1 MSILSTSLYGSS
13 ISNNRISGLASG
25 LDTDTLVEQMAA
37 GTKNKINR
45 AYQAKQKL
53 LYRQEAYREISSKLV
68 SFNDKYLSFSSGSK
82 TNILSNSFF
91 NSSTIKSSS
100 DYVSVSGDE
109 ENIKNFRINSV
120 TKVAESARFTSSN
133 AISNQTIQSTVSS
146 LTASSSITVDLNGV
160 IKKINLGD
168 TNSDSIID
176 TTDLQNKLNTA
187 FGSGK
192 ITVGIDSGNI
202 NFTASNSTDV
212 FGVTDFSSDITGITK
227 GTYNRLSK
235 TEAIGNVDLG
245 TLLTAGSDGKYH
257 ITVNDESFTFETTNS
272 LNDIISEIN
281 DNSNAGVTLYYSSV
295 TDKITVKSDDT
306 GLSSR
311 ISISDDASGGNLTAT
326 LFGDS
331 SISGNGDDTEIS
343 YTLNGV
349 TQTISRSTS
358 NFKIDDINI
367 SLNENAVTASPVTF
381 TVTKNTD
388 DIVENVKK
396 FVDDY
401 NEIIELIGTK
411 TAERPNK
418 DYQPLTPDQ
427 QDEMEKDDIDSWN
440 EQAKKGMLYGDSK
453 INNVLRELRYAVSSK
468 TSVSS
473 LTMASI
479 GIAPASYDT
488 SGKLVFNEETFK
500 TKLNENPEEV
510 MNLFTKTSNE
520 TNGVSGVAKQIQSI
534 VQANVGT
541 FGGTGILI
549 EEAGLT
555 DGLTADKNYLSKI
568 MSEYDERMSE
578 LKEDLADERER
589 YYNKFTALETAMNS
603 LNSQSSWLTSMLGQ

>member
-13 ISNNRISGLASG
+13 TSNRIVGLASG
-25 LDTDTLVEQMAA
+25 LDTDTLVEQMSA

-109 ENIKNFRINSV
+109 NNIKNFKINSV
-120 TKVAESARFTSSN
+120 TKVAESARFTSPN
-133 AISNQTIQSTVSS
+133 AISKQTIQSTVNT
-146 LTASSSITVDLNGV
+146 LTESSSITIDLNGV
-160 IKKINLGD
+160 IKKIDLED
-168 TNSDSIID
+168 TNSDLIID

-187 FGSGK
+187 FGTGK
-192 ITVGIDSGNI
+192 ITVGVDAGNI
-202 NFTASNSTDV
+202 NFTAGSSTDV

-235 TEAIGNVDLG
+235 TAAIGSANLDS
-245 TLLTAGSDGKYH
+245 LLEAGADGKYH
-257 ITVNDESFTFETTNS
+257 ITVNDESFTFETTDS

-281 DNSNAGVTLYYSSV
+281 NNANAGVTLYYSSI

-311 ISISDDASGGNLTAT
+311 VSISDDASGGNLTAA
-326 LFGDS
+326 LFGNS
-331 SISGNGDDTEIS
+331 SVGDNGDDTEIS

-349 TQTISRSTS
+349 TQTIKRGTLD
-358 NFKIDDINI
+358 FTIDDINI
-367 SLNENAVTASPVTF
+367 SLSENAVTTSPVTF
-381 TVTKNTD
+381 TVTKNTE
-388 DIVENVKK
+388 DIIENVKQ
-396 FVDDY
+396 FIDDY
-401 NEIIELIGTK
+401 NEIISLITTK
-411 TAERPNK
+411 TTERPNS

-440 EQAKKGMLYGDSK
+440 EQAKKGMLFGDNK
-453 INNVLRELRYAVSSK
+453 INNVLRDLRYAMSNK
-468 TSVSS
+468 TSVST
-473 LTMASI
+473 LTLSSI

-500 TKLNENPEEV
+500 TKLNENSEEV
-510 MNLFTKTSNE
+510 INLFTKSSTE
-520 TNGVSGVAKQIQSI
+520 TNGISGVAKQIQT
-534 VQANVGT
+534 VLKANVGT
-541 FGGTGILI
+541 FGGTGILV
-549 EEAGLT
+549 EEAGLG
-555 DGLTADKNYLSKI
+555 DGLSKSTNYLSKR
-568 MSEYDERMSE
+568 MNEYDKRMDE
-578 LKEDLADERER
+578 LKEDLADEKER
-589 YYNKFTALETAMNS
+589 YYNKFTALEQALNT
-603 LNSQSSWLTSMLGQ
+603 LNSQSSWLTSFLGQ